1 MSQTQ
6 LFNLNKIFLLIFYP
20 LFITFFINC
29 STGEPYRLGELVPSF
44 QKYEETKID
53 PQMNEET
60 AILKVE
66 IGMQKYDDFFLS
78 AKKLIIKTRLAL
90 RVNSLSKS
98 DPEFIGKNSEI
109 KTLLKIELLTSIKD
123 LATLIET
130 GESISK
136 TVKDD
141 FQGINA
147 TKAPTALNEIKTILT
162 ELSSISKDIKQ
173 VSQFID
179 SEPDKLVDNKKSSI
193 NTSEAKEVVSSDFE
207 ERIKQLLE
215 IETRN
220 KKFAKLLKKEIK

>member
-179 SEPDKLVDNKKSSI
+179 SEPDKLVDNKKSST